1 MFCFPFLPAVLTDKL
16 LWKVT
21 NSVVD
26 VYFQLALLLDIG
38 APFVKMTESNFVRD
52 AWRVTFEVLNKW
64 RESSPLAKNEEA
76 MVTQLVSALSDLDKT
91 ETAQMVQAGKCVS

>member
-1 MFCFPFLPAVLTDKL
+1 MLTDKL

-21 NSVVD
+21 NNVVD

-38 APFVKMTESNFVRD
+38 APFVKMTESNFIRD
-52 AWRVTFEVLNKW
+52 AWRVSYEILNKW

-76 MVTQLVSALSDLDKT
+76 MVAQLVSALSDLDKT

>member
-1 MFCFPFLPAVLTDKL
+1 VLTDKL

-64 RESSPLAKNEEA
+64 RESSPLAKNEKA
-76 MVTQLVSALSDLDKT
+76 MVAQLVSALSDLDKT